1 MSARS
6 AQHATFTIERNL
18 DFPPAMVFNAWAD
31 AKAKARWFAT
41 PVECTDVIREQNFRI
56 GGRDR
61 FKATWPNGRVS
72 DFSAQYWD
80 IVPDKRIVYVYEM
93 HIDGK
98 KISVSLA
105 TIDFEPHGK
114 GTRMIVTEQG
124 AFLDGYDD
132 AGAREK
138 GTNDL
143 MDRLAASLQHSA

>member
-1 MSARS
+1 MST
-6 AQHATFTIERNL
+6 AQHAIFTIERKL
-18 DFPPAMVFNAWAD
+18 DHPIAKVYAAWAD
-31 AKAKARWFAT
+31 PAAKQRWFNA
-41 PVECTDVIREQNFRI
+41 PVELKDVIREQNFRI

-61 FKATWPNGRVS
+61 FKGTWPDGRTT

-80 IVPDKRIVYVYEM
+80 IAPNARIVYVYEM
-93 HIDGK
+93 HLDGK

-105 TIDFEPHGK
+105 TVEFEPQGA

-132 AGAREK
+132 AGSRER

-143 MDRLAASLQHSA
+143 MDRLAASLKE